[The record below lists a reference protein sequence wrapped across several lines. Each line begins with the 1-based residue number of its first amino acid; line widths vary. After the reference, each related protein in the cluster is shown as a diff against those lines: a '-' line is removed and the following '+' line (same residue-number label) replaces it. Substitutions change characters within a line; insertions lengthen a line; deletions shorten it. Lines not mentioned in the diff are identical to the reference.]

1 MLSAPARLAAVAV
14 AAAAL
19 VVGGMPPAGASGP
32 GSAPA
37 HVAQPTSA
45 MVSGV
50 ELENTSSALSAL
62 TGKIGAG
69 PLVQSSETETGDVN
83 IHALSFN
90 YTHRRASASAA
101 TSQGFSIVRFSLLV
115 DGTEVAFDD
124 RPTPPD
130 PRYSW
135 KFMWE
140 SAVMFL
146 PASVAHGWHDIAMS
160 ATDNVGNTVVAETE
174 RHYVGLRLESVRLVP
189 TAAIPGHGGRM
200 RLELRWLMHGYPLD
214 YVLAPSLDDLPLRLF
229 ARPQGESE
237 FQPVAITEWIYD
249 RCYCIVKTPA
259 ALANSPT
266 EWFLIVE
273 ESLNRPGG
281 RSEVVLQSMAPAPP
295 TVSLI
300 PDVISAGQSTLVTYR
315 GTPGTTVDI
324 LSRTQPATAF
334 SKIGTVTLDREGVA
348 TSSHR
353 PQRNTR
359 ISVRTAAGQVSASA
373 PLLLVRSVSSLSVNR
388 VAGRTYAFTGRVYP
402 AVNNRLVNVYRNG
415 ALVGQA
421 RTEATGTF
429 KVTRTLGVGTF
440 SFQARTAN
448 DQYNLGAKSPTR
460 QVTVV

>member
-146 PASVAHGWHDIAMS
+146 PASVAHG
-160 ATDNVGNTVVAETE
+160 
-174 RHYVGLRLESVRLVP
+174 
-189 TAAIPGHGGRM
+189 
-200 RLELRWLMHGYPLD
+200 
-214 YVLAPSLDDLPLRLF
+214 
-229 ARPQGESE
+229 
-237 FQPVAITEWIYD
+237 
-249 RCYCIVKTPA
+249 
-259 ALANSPT
+259 
-266 EWFLIVE
+266 
-273 ESLNRPGG
+273 
-281 RSEVVLQSMAPAPP
+281 
-295 TVSLI
+295 
-300 PDVISAGQSTLVTYR
+300 
-315 GTPGTTVDI
+315 
-324 LSRTQPATAF
+324 
-334 SKIGTVTLDREGVA
+334 
-348 TSSHR
+348 
-353 PQRNTR
+353 
-359 ISVRTAAGQVSASA
+359 
-373 PLLLVRSVSSLSVNR
+373 
-388 VAGRTYAFTGRVYP
+388 
-402 AVNNRLVNVYRNG
+402 
-415 ALVGQA
+415 
-421 RTEATGTF
+421 
-429 KVTRTLGVGTF
+429 
-440 SFQARTAN
+440 
-448 DQYNLGAKSPTR
+448 
-460 QVTVV
+460 